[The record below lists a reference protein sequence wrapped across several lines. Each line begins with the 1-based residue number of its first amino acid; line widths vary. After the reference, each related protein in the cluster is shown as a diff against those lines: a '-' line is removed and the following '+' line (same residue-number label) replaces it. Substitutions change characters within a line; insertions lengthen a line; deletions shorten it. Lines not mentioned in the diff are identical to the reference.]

1 MKVKFDWSIQDS
13 KLSPDTGRLV
23 IYGDHSFHS
32 NGPSMDHNDCIAALA
47 SKSRISKSELMSKA
61 YRFYW
66 RRIDGDTI
74 QASPVRKLDEDWV
87 YKYKELFQRTID
99 GEFGS

>member
-23 IYGDHSFHS
+23 IYSDHSFHS

-47 SKSRISKSELMSKA
+47 GKSRISKSELMSKA

-66 RRIDGDTI
+66 RRIDKDLI
-74 QASPVRKLDEDWV
+74 QVSPVRKLDEGWV
-87 YKYKELFQRTID
+87 HGNAELFQKAID
-99 GEFGS
+99 REFGS